1 MIASLFFAMKI
12 KYEGFG
18 GSYFLKKMTPN
29 FTDNLALE
37 LKKALLWF
45 GSLKNKL

>member
-1 MIASLFFAMKI
+1 
-12 KYEGFG
+12 
-18 GSYFLKKMTPN
+18 MTPN

-45 GSLKNKL
+45 GSLKKTNYEVLKRDLCS